1 MPGSAHR
8 SVSFNLAGWLWADLL
23 LGMFAIFLA
32 ANALAPSSEAA
43 KPAGIDPT
51 PIVMRI
57 EVSGFALLGSDAA
70 LSNAEQQRIA
80 AEIRDQLAAQ
90 APGRHAAIVFAPRA
104 AARSAARRRA
114 ETPRPLEATGGR
126 ARGDARVDLPRART
140 RRRSRRQARR
150 RRERRRARHH
160 ATPAAGAREP
170 RPQRRDDRA
179 RGRR

>member
-1 MPGSAHR
+1 VPGSVHR

-57 EVSGFALLGSDAA
+57 GVSGFALLSDDIA
-70 LSNAEQQRIA
+70 LSSTEQHRIA

-90 APGRHAAIVFAPRA
+90 APGRHAAIVFAYGAHGTA
-104 AARSAARRRA
+104 AQGDRIAALSVELLKDGQFSGTVTKA
-114 ETPRPLEATGGR
+114 YHELVPGDPGTTLALEIYL
-126 ARGDARVDLPRART
+126 D
-140 RRRSRRQARR
+140 Q
-150 RRERRRARHH
+150 
-160 ATPAAGAREP
+160 
-170 RPQRRDDRA
+170 
-179 RGRR
+179 

>member
-1 MPGSAHR
+1 MPGSTHR

-57 EVSGFALLGSDAA
+57 EVSGFALLSDDAA
-70 LSNAEQQRIA
+70 LSSTEQQRIA

-90 APGRHAAIVFAPRA
+90 APGRHAAIVFAYGA
-104 AARSAARRRA
+104 HESAAQ
-114 ETPRPLEATGGR
+114 
-126 ARGDARVDLPRART
+126 GDRIAALSVELLKDG
-140 RRRSRRQARR
+140 QF
-150 RRERRRARHH
+150 
-160 ATPAAGAREP
+160 AGAVTKAYHELVP
-170 RPQRRDDRA
+170 GDPGTTLALEIYLDQ
-179 RGRR
+179 

>member
-57 EVSGFALLGSDAA
+57 EVSGFALLGSDVA

-90 APGRHAAIVFAPRA
+90 APGRHAAIVFAYGA
-104 AARSAARRRA
+104 HESAAQGDRIAALSVELLRDGQFTGTVTKA
-114 ETPRPLEATGGR
+114 YHELVPGDPGTTLALEIYL
-126 ARGDARVDLPRART
+126 D
-140 RRRSRRQARR
+140 Q
-150 RRERRRARHH
+150 
-160 ATPAAGAREP
+160 
-170 RPQRRDDRA
+170 
-179 RGRR
+179 

>member
-57 EVSGFALLGSDAA
+57 EVSGFALLGSDA
-70 LSNAEQQRIA
+70 RGA
-80 AEIRDQLAAQ
+80 ATHLR
-90 APGRHAAIVFAPRA
+90 PNPRA
-104 AARSAARRRA
+104 YVKNALKHVAKERAGDIATLRS
-114 ETPRPLEATGGR
+114 
-126 ARGDARVDLPRART
+126 
-140 RRRSRRQARR
+140 
-150 RRERRRARHH
+150 
-160 ATPAAGAREP
+160 
-170 RPQRRDDRA
+170 
-179 RGRR
+179 

>member
-51 PIVMRI
+51 PIMMRI

-90 APGRHAAIVFAPRA
+90 APGRHAAIVFAYGAHEGA
-104 AARSAARRRA
+104 AQGDRIAALSV
-114 ETPRPLEATGGR
+114 ELLKDG
-126 ARGDARVDLPRART
+126 
-140 RRRSRRQARR
+140 QF
-150 RRERRRARHH
+150 
-160 ATPAAGAREP
+160 AGAVTKAYHELVP
-170 RPQRRDDRA
+170 GDPGTTLALEIYLDQ
-179 RGRR
+179 

>member
-57 EVSGFALLGSDAA
+57 EVSGFALLSDDAA
-70 LSNAEQQRIA
+70 LSSTEQHRIV

-90 APGRHAAIVFAPRA
+90 APGRHAAIVFAYGANATA
-104 AARSAARRRA
+104 AQGDRIAALSVELLKDGQFA
-114 ETPRPLEATGGR
+114 GTVTKAYHELVPGDPGTTLALEIYL
-126 ARGDARVDLPRART
+126 D
-140 RRRSRRQARR
+140 Q
-150 RRERRRARHH
+150 
-160 ATPAAGAREP
+160 
-170 RPQRRDDRA
+170 
-179 RGRR
+179 